1 MATQPVA
8 EIDDKTRY
16 ETLKRELALALPKKR
31 ESDKNLAQ
39 IESHIYKLEGQY
51 LTETIAQHGG
61 NIIHGFDNF
70 LKNQT
75 TGRKR
80 YEVADQD
87 RVFSNSSLTIQK
99 SLDLLGEVSEN
110 EDNGKLS
117 AGGVTTVTV
126 PPATQTQTSQ
136 AHANKLIRDREYSRK
151 KRAQNRNRSAGT
163 VSDDDSVSVA
173 TSTGRPRKRP
183 RMADD

>member
-1 MATQPVA
+1 MATQPAA

-16 ETLKRELALALPKKR
+16 ETLKRELALTLPKKG
-31 ESDKNLAQ
+31 SPTKIWCVPSASKGNILP
-39 IESHIYKLEGQY
+39 
-51 LTETIAQHGG
+51 ETIAQHGG

-99 SLDLLGEVSEN
+99 SLDLLGEVSDN
-110 EDNGKLS
+110 EDSGKLS

-183 RMADD
+183 RLADD